1 MHQLHLPNYR
11 LRFRHGREPIVWG
24 YSYRLDSSSLGKAPS
39 PCSYAGCCEHAGA
52 VASQEQRLKQP
63 GLSSAECVKFTP
75 PDQAGD
81 EGAGPT
87 RTASTTPNLFGRT
100 ASGRREGRTDSVHSA
115 FVAAPLTSLAQCW
128 RRPPEDAAV
137 HDPQHSVPV
146 FGGGRR
152 ALSLA
157 SADAVIRVYLGGAHH
172 EPPDRPSGSEGSI
185 AQGELIPTYS
195 RKQELNQEVQ

>member
-1 MHQLHLPNYR
+1 M
-11 LRFRHGREPIVWG
+11 WG
-24 YSYRLDSSSLGKAPS
+24 YSYRLDSSSLGKAPRRVVMLDV
-39 PCSYAGCCEHAGA
+39 ANAQARRFAGA
-52 VASQEQRLKQP
+52 ALKAS

-100 ASGRREGRTDSVHSA
+100 ASGRREGRTNSVHSA

-128 RRPPEDAAV
+128 PRPPV
-137 HDPQHSVPV
+137 
-146 FGGGRR
+146 RR
-152 ALSLA
+152 SRPRTPSRSSGADVGLVILA
-157 SADAVIRVYLGGAHH
+157 SADAVIRVYLVGLITS
-172 EPPDRPSGSEGSI
+172 PRSPSGSEGSI